1 MKSVNKFLLKVII
14 TYRLLFVSEFID
26 FMISSEDVS
35 ASQRLKCSLDIFFL
49 LGISLINS
57 VVATVAV
64 CLMSEAVVRRCCIK
78 KMFLKISQISHE
90 NTCARAS
97 FSKKLQASGLQIY
110 LKRDSGTGVFLW
122 NF

>member
-49 LGISLINS
+49 LVISLINS

-64 CLMSEAVVRRCCIK
+64 LYK
-78 KMFLKISQISHE
+78 KGVLK
-90 NTCARAS
+90 N
-97 FSKKLQASGLQIY
+97 FSDFTGKY
-110 LKRDSGTGVFLW
+110 LC
-122 NF
+122 

>member
-64 CLMSEAVVRRCCIK
+64 LYK
-78 KMFLKISQISHE
+78 KGVLK
-90 NTCARAS
+90 N
-97 FSKKLQASGLQIY
+97 FSDLTGKY
-110 LKRDSGTGVFLW
+110 LC
-122 NF
+122 